1 MWVQHPPP
9 PPRPGLFQ
17 LRQVH
22 IGSRDG
28 IPFGAHQARRGWAS
42 ETQARPA
49 LILESGLRTGGGAG
63 GRARRG
69 PHPSGPRGLP
79 LTRPVT
85 RDSGLVSGCESL
97 CKGGRGSLRARA
109 QGQACRGRG
118 EPAREQGSLGAW
130 APCGDSQD
138 LSPSRHHRQPYL
150 SNFGFIL
157 LFGGLKGLV
166 MVPGTVVVHQ
176 LPPALGDA

>member
-1 MWVQHPPP
+1 MWVQHP

-79 LTRPVT
+79 LPRPVT
-85 RDSGLVSGCESL
+85 RDSGLVSGCEPL
-97 CKGGRGSLRARA
+97 CKGGGGSLPARA
-109 QGQACRGRG
+109 QGHACRASTGK
-118 EPAREQGSLGAW
+118 GSLGAG
-130 APCGDSQD
+130 APAETPKAS
-138 LSPSRHHRQPYL
+138 LPRRHHRQPYL